1 MNIIILSNTIIYIEM
16 PRKPAPSTETKF
28 MTQIKEK
35 LIANELAEGTAKLY
49 ITKLKKLNKNKDF
62 TSLAFLKDTKTI
74 KGLIEG
80 LENKNTKKSYITSVV
95 SVLNVIN
102 TKQYNATNIFYKALL
117 NEQKDYFNSLDP
129 HEKTQTQQDNW
140 IDWTDVMKIHK
151 ELEAEALKIT
161 PDELAKSK
169 QAKQTLHDYT
179 LLSFYVM
186 TPPRRNADY
195 YLMKLD
201 TDRKAD
207 DQFNYYSTMEGKFY
221 FNKFKTAKYG
231 KENFDV
237 STGLKKVLDRYI
249 ELMNIKDGDYILFHT
264 DTKRSS
270 GSAMTKAL
278 NRIFG
283 KKVGASM
290 LRHSYITDKYGKVN
304 DEMVKDAEMMAHTLS
319 TQRDYI
325 KE

>member
-1 MNIIILSNTIIYIEM
+1 M
-16 PRKPAPSTETKF
+16 PRKAQPPTDTKF
-28 MTQIKEK
+28 MIGIKEK

-62 TSLAFLKDTKTI
+62 TSLSFLKDTKYI
-74 KGLIEG
+74 KSLIDGLG
-80 LENKNTKKSYITSVV
+80 NKNTKKSYITSVV

-102 TKQYNATNIFYKALL
+102 TKPYNQTNTFYKAML
-117 NEQKDYFNSLDP
+117 NEQKDYFNTLDP
-129 HEKTQTQQDNW
+129 HEKTETQKENW
-140 IDWTDVMKIHK
+140 VDWEEVLKIHK
-151 ELEAEALKIT
+151 ELETEALSAT

-179 LLSFYVM
+179 LLSLYVM

-201 TDRKAD
+201 TDKKTND
-207 DQFNYYSTMEGKFY
+207 DYNYYSSAEGKFY

-231 KENFDV
+231 KENFMV
-237 STGLKKVLDRYI
+237 SSGLKKVLDRYI
-249 ELMNIKDGDYILFHT
+249 ELMDIKDDQFILFPT
-264 DTKRSS
+264 DTKRTS

-290 LRHSYITDKYGKVN
+290 LRHSYLTSKYGKVT
-304 DEMVKDAEMMAHTLS
+304 DEMAKDAELMAHS
-319 TQRDYI
+319 VSQQSDYI